1 MAILST
7 REAVDYLNGRVA
19 EPGKRRKYSE
29 DRLRAA
35 AKAGEAPVWMRDQR
49 GYLFTTEQL
58 DSWLARES
66 AA

>member
-19 EPGKRRKYSE
+19 VPGKRRKYSE

-35 AKAGEAPVWMRDQR
+35 AKRGEAPVWMRDAR
-49 GYLFTTEQL
+49 GYLFTTEML
-58 DSWLARES
+58 DSWMQQG